1 MANLLIT
8 IKNVV
13 TGGKDVK
20 QFGESLTELKSGID
34 LAADA
39 AGQAAEV
46 FRQAWNMS
54 KEGAQLNDLTA
65 SFERMNAEVFK
76 TPTLLND
83 MVAATNS
90 TITQA
95 DAMRGILTL
104 SAGATD
110 SAAQAYAAAAPRL
123 LEIAK
128 ASNKLNP
135 SLGDTAF
142 LFDSLALGIKR
153 GSPMI
158 LDNLGLQIKLGDA
171 NAEYARQLGKTVE
184 ELTAEE
190 KTMALLNATMAA
202 GDQLITQVGGDVNAQ
217 ADAWAQLE
225 VKIGETEAA
234 FKQMLAN
241 GLLPVVSAASGSYSN
256 AAGQIIDAN
265 LAMADSTDA
274 LIEQGQK
281 LSTAGDTLG
290 GFGTIVTGTKDEIRR
305 GVEET
310 AAALALQTDSVEEFD
325 AALREAFSGQAQQML
340 FDYFGELKT
349 GSAGFYELARAAYEA
364 EQAQQAAAEQAALAA
379 ENYAAAVIEAESY
392 DLALTNGAS
401 AARTWGSALADAY
414 GQAGQAAFDAGQEMY
429 AGIERATSIDPM
441 KLASAFQDAASPVQ
455 NLLQAQQDL
464 ADSSG
469 EWVTVTYN
477 NASQIA
483 DINAQLANDLSNDQ
497 RDAYRDILN
506 TVEEGS
512 AEWLS
517 AYNAL
522 QGDLSDSTRQ
532 GLIAQRAEL
541 EGAGDMVANV
551 YTGDAEAAEE
561 ARAAIAAAEAAIR
574 DEFRKT
580 AAEAILSRGGI
591 NEANLSLLVGIGYL
605 SQEEAD
611 ARLSFAE
618 TQVAIEELT
627 ASQEFQAL
635 TTEQQAAALNSLI
648 AGQTSTAEAAQRAGE
663 QIQKEGESVEE
674 LRIRLVNTA
683 GTYEATVTADT
694 TQAEAALARLKTL
707 MDAVMTS
714 GFATGGQGS
723 MMAAEAAAASNGNR
737 AMGGPVMA
745 GNMYQVGEGNQ
756 PEMLVTNS
764 GLFMIPGDNGR
775 VISNSEMQSQP
786 MARGGNTTINI
797 YPPPGASPMAIAS
810 MVNQKLAV
818 GG

>member
-39 AGQAAEV
+39 AGKAAEV

-135 SLGDTAF
+135 ALGDTAF

-551 YTGDAEAAEE
+551 YTGDKEAAEE
-561 ARAAIAAAEAAIR
+561 AAAAIAAAEEEIR
-574 DEFRKT
+574 NQFRQT
-580 AAEAILSRGGI
+580 AAEAILARDGI
-591 NEANLSLLVGIGYL
+591 NQANLDLLVSIGYI

-611 ARLSFAE
+611 ARLAFAE
-618 TQVAIEELT
+618 TQTAIEELT
-627 ASQEFQAL
+627 ASQEFAKM
-635 TTEQQAAALNSLI
+635 TTEQQAIALNSLI
-648 AGQTSTAEAAQRAGE
+648 DGQTNTAEAALNAATEIG
-663 QIQKEGESVEE
+663 KEAKEVEILKE
-674 LRIRLVNTA
+674 NLENTK
-683 GTYEATVTADT
+683 GTYEATVNVDT
-694 TQAEAALARLKTL
+694 SAAEAALARLKTL
-707 MDAVMTS
+707 IDQISTA
-714 GFATGGQGS
+714 GYATGAQGS
-723 MMAAEAAAASNGNR
+723 LLAGEAAAASQGNR
-737 AMGGPVMA
+737 ASGGSVMGGK
-745 GNMYQVGEGNQ
+745 MYRVGEGNR
-756 PEMLVTNS
+756 PEFLVTDS
-764 GLFMIPGDNGR
+764 GGLFMIPGDNGR
-775 VISNSEMQSQP
+775 VIGNQEIQSAPAQ
-786 MARGGNTTINI
+786 RGNTTINI
-797 YPPPGASPMAIAS
+797 YPPPGVSPSAIAS